1 MPFEFKKFDI
11 PDVILIEPK
20 IFGDSRGFFVETY
33 KYSDF
38 KNAGINAN
46 FVQDNHSKSQKG
58 VLRGLHYQKNP
69 GAQGKFLRCI
79 RGEIFDVAVD
89 IRKGSPHYGKWAGA
103 VISEENKKMIYIPPG
118 FAHGFLV
125 LSDTAEV
132 LYKTTGEYSPE
143 HERGIIWND
152 PAIGIDWKIENP
164 LLSDRDKKLPLLKD
178 ADNNFQFNA

>member
-58 VLRGLHYQKNP
+58 VLRGLH
-69 GAQGKFLRCI
+69 
-79 RGEIFDVAVD
+79 
-89 IRKGSPHYGKWAGA
+89 
-103 VISEENKKMIYIPPG
+103 
-118 FAHGFLV
+118 
-125 LSDTAEV
+125 
-132 LYKTTGEYSPE
+132 
-143 HERGIIWND
+143 
-152 PAIGIDWKIENP
+152 
-164 LLSDRDKKLPLLKD
+164 
-178 ADNNFQFNA
+178 